1 MAMTRIG
8 PHGLATMSVR
18 RDGRRCYEPASK
30 ERLIE
35 ARLRPGVSLAG
46 LALEH
51 GVNAN
56 LLHKWV
62 GKRRQRQLEI
72 EPPSPSVAQL
82 PEPAAFVRVETV
94 PVSTVPS
101 AGSLMLQ
108 PAETVTS
115 ARLQASMPNGVT
127 LMLEGCDAQLLAV
140 MIDALGRCD
149 VSSVG

>member
-35 ARLRPGVSLAG
+35 ACLRPGVSLAG

-82 PEPAAFVRVETV
+82 PVPGAFVRVE
-94 PVSTVPS
+94 PS
-101 AGSLMLQ
+101 PISKAQCAGSVTFQPGQMLV
-108 PAETVTS
+108 PP
-115 ARLQASMPNGVT
+115 RLQATMPNGVT
-127 LMLEGCDAQLLAV
+127 LSLEGGDPQLLSV